1 MLTLEIASEREGKQN
16 KKKTGRK
23 MCLCFPTN
31 GKEIKARTETAK
43 QALGLGR

>member
-1 MLTLEIASEREGKQN
+1 MLTLEIASERKGKQ
-16 KKKTGRK
+16 KKTGRK
-23 MCLCFPTN
+23 MCLCFPPS